1 MSWNYNAYHQAVRDS
16 VAPYAGAWV
25 EMPNLKIKGFFV
37 YVAPFADAWVEINSN
52 KSNFSNSNSR
62 TLCGCVSWNVCDEA
76 GNLDAYRHTLR
87 GCESWNYQC
96 SPVFLRNNV
105 APFTG
110 AWVEIKNRAKFI
122 FSCSRTLYGR
132 VSWNILKKKNVIMGL
147 GHTLCGYV
155 SWNDRFC

>member
-1 MSWNYNAYHQAVRDS
+1 MD
-16 VAPYAGAWV
+16 GL
-25 EMPNLKIKGFFV
+25 MKMG
-37 YVAPFADAWVEINSN
+37 
-52 KSNFSNSNSR
+52 R

-96 SPVFLRNNV
+96 SPIFLRNNV

-122 FSCSRTLYGR
+122 FSCSRTLCECVSWNKKETQDYCLNQSRTLCGCVSWNVANVSGFIFKACRTLYGR